1 MSADWSDLDMA
12 VLGAGL
18 PPVAESLITRAG
30 QVRADAGQALS
41 LLEIARSLAPDHPAC
56 LIALYRFHF
65 YGNRLFDAR
74 RVALDAIRVA
84 GSLLRLPEDWQAVPA
99 SAFVGELSP
108 LPRFF
113 LFSLKGYAY
122 LSLRLG
128 EIEEGR
134 RVLRRLAELD
144 PQNQTGHTLLMD
156 VLARMGR
163 EDDDEDDLPASPFP
177 DSRKPEGI
185 AS

>member
-1 MSADWSDLDMA
+1 MSTDWSDLDMA

-18 PPVAESLITRAG
+18 PPVAESLIARAG
-30 QVRADAGQALS
+30 LVRDDADQALG
-41 LLEIARSLAPDHPAC
+41 LLEVARSLAPDHPAC

-65 YGNRLFDAR
+65 YGNRLLDAR
-74 RVALDAIRVA
+74 RVALNAIRVA
-84 GSLLRLPEDWQAVPA
+84 GELMDFPEDWQHVPA
-99 SAFVGELSP
+99 SAFKGELSP

-128 EIEEGR
+128 EIDEGR
-134 RVLRRLAELD
+134 SALFRLAELD
-144 PQNQTGHTLLMD
+144 PANQTGHALLMD

-163 EDDDEDDLPASPFP
+163 EDDDEDDMPATSFP
-177 DSRKPEGI
+177 ESLKPEGM